1 MNKIYKLVWNVAHG
15 EWVVCSELGRK
26 TKLGSLRS
34 SLIIGA
40 LLLSQNAISAEC
52 STNAN
57 GTITVN
63 NSINTAGCS
72 VESIGSEIGNTSI
85 WNTGILQYSQ
95 GVNRNITILNDLSF
109 TIKGSAGIAVGGT
122 SPAYVSTFDASNK
135 TIDLTIANLDTNAAK
150 PEGDNIAK
158 VGVGSSHGAT
168 VKIGTMNLTMLSLPN
183 GTSYSERFEHYGV
196 VAGSSVNAGEQ
207 ENFNGMYSRAL
218 FDNLDINMAS
228 TNNTGFL
235 ASSYPLVVGI
245 RAIQGAS
252 RNSGNGA
259 AGYVSVSDTLNLNIK
274 NGKNDAIGIY
284 ISGSEINN
292 VTPQVHLHDSNIKIV
307 SSSSRANAIRL
318 GKSAA
323 IGTGEGQLYSSGK
336 MFLDTTEA
344 PNDAS
349 IDIIWQGALLD
360 ANENTSRT
368 EIKSGKEAI
377 TISGNASQATAKTI
391 TNFNNLIVNK
401 TGNNGS
407 DLINVA
413 GGQNLYQLSVRG
425 EDSNL
430 ISNNGKDAY
439 ILDVAGS
446 ASSASNVL
454 FNFSQGRM
462 QGLINT
468 SNASKLDVNIADDAT
483 WQLEKNASSTTA
495 SFTTLNLNNSS
506 LIAHDVNNGNSTGNN
521 SISSFTLKGNV
532 LAKNSEIDMAN
543 GVAGDHLT
551 IDGNFTTGGNTWL
564 MDSYLT
570 GEGVSTNNGGD
581 GKSYTDTVTITGDTI
596 DRGYDY
602 VWINNL
608 NMNKP
613 TGQQARNHLNL

>member
-377 TISGNASQATAKTI
+377 TISGNASQATA
-391 TNFNNLIVNK
+391 
-401 TGNNGS
+401 
-407 DLINVA
+407 
-413 GGQNLYQLSVRG
+413 
-425 EDSNL
+425 
-430 ISNNGKDAY
+430 
-439 ILDVAGS
+439 
-446 ASSASNVL
+446 
-454 FNFSQGRM
+454 
-462 QGLINT
+462 
-468 SNASKLDVNIADDAT
+468 
-483 WQLEKNASSTTA
+483 
-495 SFTTLNLNNSS
+495 
-506 LIAHDVNNGNSTGNN
+506 
-521 SISSFTLKGNV
+521 
-532 LAKNSEIDMAN
+532 
-543 GVAGDHLT
+543 
-551 IDGNFTTGGNTWL
+551 
-564 MDSYLT
+564 
-570 GEGVSTNNGGD
+570 
-581 GKSYTDTVTITGDTI
+581 
-596 DRGYDY
+596 
-602 VWINNL
+602 
-608 NMNKP
+608 
-613 TGQQARNHLNL
+613 